1 MDSCLVIL
9 LLTIVLGELFL
20 GQPSG
25 GLDNLQLP
33 ALLEDITLFFIYGG
47 TKSAYPWLPWHL
59 LARIPVHALQ
69 HFVGSGERIREVSGL
84 PFILHRLAL
93 TLMKYGKTAV
103 TDYTSRYGRDS
114 GRRDLLTKI
123 VGNKTAE
130 EAPMSEP
137 ETHIEIS
144 NLVFAGTGKG
154 ARKSLYEQGADTQ
167 GAGQIQPPRR

>member
-9 LLTIVLGELFL
+9 LLTAILGELFL

-25 GLDNLQLP
+25 GLDNLQP
-33 ALLEDITLFFIYGG
+33 PGLLEDIDRFFIYGG
-47 TKSAYPWLPWHL
+47 IKSAYPWLPWLL

-69 HFVGSGERIREVSGL
+69 HFFGAGERIMGVGGLVS
-84 PFILHRLAL
+84 ILYSL
-93 TLMKYGKTAV
+93 TLTFIQYGKTAL

-123 VGNKTAE
+123 VSNKSAE
-130 EAPMSEP
+130 DAPMSGP

-144 NLVFAGTGKG
+144 NLVFAGTGK
-154 ARKSLYEQGADTQ
+154 DT
-167 GAGQIQPPRR
+167 